1 MGLGDIGSCF
11 ARRVKALG
19 AKVIG
24 IKRRL
29 GEKPDYVD
37 ELVSLDKLNE
47 YLPKV
52 DIVATVLPGT
62 KATYQIFDKEKFALM
77 KKGAFFINAGRGSA
91 VVEDDLIEALNSNHL
106 AGAAIDVTHIEP
118 LPQTSALWQTKNLHI
133 TPHTAGQYHLAKTL
147 DNIVNIAKD
156 NLQALIDGKELK
168 NIVDFETGYKK

>member
-1 MGLGDIGSCF
+1 
-11 ARRVKALG
+11 
-19 AKVIG
+19 
-24 IKRRL
+24 
-29 GEKPDYVD
+29 
-37 ELVSLDKLNE
+37 
-47 YLPKV
+47 
-52 DIVATVLPGT
+52 
-62 KATYQIFDKEKFALM
+62 M

-91 VVEDDLIEALNSNHL
+91 VVEDDLIEVLNSNHL